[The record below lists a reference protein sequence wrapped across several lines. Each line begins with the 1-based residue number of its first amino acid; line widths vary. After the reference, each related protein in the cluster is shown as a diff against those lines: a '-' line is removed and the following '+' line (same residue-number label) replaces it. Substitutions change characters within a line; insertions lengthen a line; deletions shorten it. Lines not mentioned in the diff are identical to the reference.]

1 MRAYQFLISGML
13 ILISIFS
20 IKNLITGQWDIQYA
34 MMNGGMA
41 IIVLGIYRGYM
52 KYLQEQ
58 QSH

>member
-1 MRAYQFLISGML
+1 MLISAML
-13 ILISIFS
+13 ILISVFS

-41 IIVLGIYRGYM
+41 IIVLGIYTGYM

-58 QSH
+58 QS